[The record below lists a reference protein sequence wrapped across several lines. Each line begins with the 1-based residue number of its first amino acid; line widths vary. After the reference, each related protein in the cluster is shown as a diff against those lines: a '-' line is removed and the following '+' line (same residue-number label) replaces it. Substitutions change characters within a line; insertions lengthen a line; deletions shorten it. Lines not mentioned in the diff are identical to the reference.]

1 MHYRCRR
8 NFGGYEDVTV
18 CDRWRTFENFVAD
31 MGERPSTKYSI
42 DRIDPYGDYQPEN
55 CRWATRS
62 VQARNTRDNRLRNR
76 FDPEEYDRYQAIA
89 QTKNYHMTTWHERL
103 RQGWDLERA
112 TMTPGRKYVRR
123 K

>member
-18 CDRWRTFENFVAD
+18 CDRWRSFDAFVED

-55 CRWATRS
+55 CRWATHS
-62 VQARNTRDNRLRNR
+62 QQCRNKRDKQDREDYWYWHDLALAQGIKRETFRNR
-76 FDPEEYDRYQAIA
+76 VLRMGLTPRQAC
-89 QTKNYHMTTWHERL
+89 E
-103 RQGWDLERA
+103 
-112 TMTPGRKYVRR
+112 TPLWKARKPKPV
-123 K
+123 